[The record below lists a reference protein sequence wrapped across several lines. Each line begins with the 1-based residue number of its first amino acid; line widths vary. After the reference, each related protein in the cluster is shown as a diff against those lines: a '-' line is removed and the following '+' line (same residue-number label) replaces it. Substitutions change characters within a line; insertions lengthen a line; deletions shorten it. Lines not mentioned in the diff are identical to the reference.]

1 MDLPLVKYTC
11 NRILGS
17 FSVFKYF
24 FGTTKIVLVGFRVW
38 CKRHVF
44 FLLSKTRCVGKD
56 WAHQTSH
63 LLLSCCHNVALNKC
77 KSQHS
82 WITLW
87 SNYAVS
93 RKQGHITIPELVKK
107 LAVPPE
113 KRTNYE
119 CGLIADALYVFISS
133 IAPFKEGL
141 CIPWCFYTHSFT
153 SGSFVALP
161 CCAPCP
167 AHFLYIE
174 FAQDL
179 WSRMR
184 LQ

>member
-1 MDLPLVKYTC
+1 MQNSRICARLDVSNMSLIESIWSPRKKSRVVQTPL
-11 NRILGS
+11 
-17 FSVFKYF
+17 
-24 FGTTKIVLVGFRVW
+24 
-38 CKRHVF
+38 H
-44 FLLSKTRCVGKD
+44 FLLNKARCVGKD

-113 KRTNYE
+113 KRTNYD

-133 IAPFKEGL
+133 IDPFKEGL
-141 CIPWCFYTHSFT
+141 CVLWRFYTHSFT
-153 SGSFVALP
+153 SSSFVALP
-161 CCAPCP
+161 FCAPAPPIFC
-167 AHFLYIE
+167 IE

-179 WSRMR
+179 WSQMR